1 MTVTGALALL
11 GLYAIVA
18 TIIVLALRSTDGR

>member
-1 MTVTGALALL
+1 MTFTSVLALL

-18 TIIVLALRSTDGR
+18 TVIVLALRSTNGR